1 MDLLLTLPTHLP
13 VEKNHNWLVSFE
25 INGDQLQVGRYG
37 CPAIPLQVPLC
48 LFSPP
53 SRVTSPC
60 LWLAAQLPSLLNWED
75 KHNSKKMVMSS
86 HIQITDYICIDT
98 CIPFWSFQEYFPSS
112 SPCFSLHYQNP
123 PLYQI
128 ISVWIC
134 FIYIFHRKY
143 RNNKTNTKRL
153 LWLHIPLPQ
162 LPHFLPPSYNK
173 DHYESFYIYIS
184 GSSFVIL
191 SCNHSRWTMTLTLQ
205 WNISRHDHH

>member
-1 MDLLLTLPTHLP
+1 MATNSRWVVTAAQQSHCRSLFASLVHLPEWPVPAFDLLHNCPPFSTEKINTIRRKWSWAPTFKLLTIFALTPAYP
-13 VEKNHNWLVSFE
+13 SGPFKNIFPAVLHASLYIIKIPHFTRSF
-25 INGDQLQVGRYG
+25 L
-37 CPAIPLQVPLC
+37 
-48 LFSPP
+48 S
-53 SRVTSPC
+53 
-60 LWLAAQLPSLLNWED
+60 
-75 KHNSKKMVMSS
+75 
-86 HIQITDYICIDT
+86 
-98 CIPFWSFQEYFPSS
+98 EYA
-112 SPCFSLHYQNP
+112 L
-123 PLYQI
+123 
-128 ISVWIC
+128 
-134 FIYIFHRKY
+134 YIFHRKY